1 MSKSLIRGND
11 KIKLQKEIREKI
23 SFENIIIVL
32 YRNDKEIPNNISFF

>member
-23 SFENIIIVL
+23 SFEYNCLVQ
-32 YRNDKEIPNNISFF
+32 K